1 MNFLIFLTMTSLE
14 IQDFINFKRF
24 AIIISTN
31 FQPEYNHETIALAYD
46 FNDILNGRYSDFWS
60 KHGGYKE
67 DLVLFP
73 NDNINVLWV
82 NTNDKTDK
90 NEVIFYKFIPDY
102 IQHLQK
108 LKLMNKIEDSKHFD
122 PNHMYYRFYNFGTC
136 VEKSLNHIYWNCK
149 WNNIDVNGW
158 SIRRINFMKKFG
170 TVMKFSDLIS
180 QINEYIHSSLQ
191 NIKIEQPLKI
201 TLTEEQEYKLQNYNI
216 ILLESNIKSRK
227 INDLVEINKAYLNN
241 IEELKNKLIE
251 IELIY
256 QEKLKLERK
265 TRKIDIDREKTIT
278 NRYQRQYNELN
289 KKYLKNIEKYED
301 ELTNLKYKL
310 NYNENDDKNKEKI
323 KVIKE
328 KQFVTKYYLNEM
340 LWFIALISIII
351 NVGLIINI
359 CVSNN

>member
-1 MNFLIFLTMTSLE
+1 MASLE

-31 FQPEYNHETIALAYD
+31 FQPEHNHETVALAYD
-46 FNDILNGRYSDFWS
+46 FNDILNGRYAEFWG
-60 KHGGYKE
+60 KYGGYKE

-82 NTNDKTDK
+82 NDDETNK
-90 NEVIFYKFIPDY
+90 NEVIFYKFITDY

-108 LKLMNKIEDSKHFD
+108 LKSINKTEGIERFD

-136 VEKSLNHIYWNCK
+136 IEKSLTHVYWNCK
-149 WNNIDVNGW
+149 WNNINVDGW
-158 SIRRINFMKKFG
+158 SVRKINFMKKFG

-180 QINEYIHSSLQ
+180 QINEHIHSSSQ
-191 NIKIEQPLKI
+191 NIKIEQPLEIK
-201 TLTEEQEYKLQNYNI
+201 LTEEQEYKLQNYNAM
-216 ILLESNIKSRK
+216 LLESNNKSRK
-227 INDLVEINKAYLNN
+227 INDLVEINEAYLNN
-241 IEELKNKLIE
+241 IQELKNKLTE

-256 QEKLKLERK
+256 QEKLKSERK
-265 TRKIDIDREKTIT
+265 MHKIDVDREKTIT

-289 KKYLKNIEKYED
+289 KKYLKDTEKYENEITD
-301 ELTNLKYKL
+301 LKYKL
-310 NYNENDDKNKEKI
+310 NYNENDNENEEKI

-340 LWFIALISIII
+340 LWFITLVSVII
-351 NVGLIINI
+351 NVGLIINMYL
-359 CVSNN
+359 NNN